1 MRVSP
6 GKAIG
11 ANLPRSD
18 IEAPYS
24 LAMSGHERQ
33 GATRGGGT
41 TAQKGEAL
49 SAFKSGVSRNFHR
62 TRSRRVVL
70 TELTEAQRLELE
82 EAWGILLQISRPSSE
97 SFSRL
102 LRPASLLTQ
111 TF

>member
-1 MRVSP
+1 
-6 GKAIG
+6 
-11 ANLPRSD
+11 
-18 IEAPYS
+18 
-24 LAMSGHERQ
+24 MSGHERP
-33 GATRGGGT
+33 ATRGGGT

-97 SFSRL
+97 PTILSAL
-102 LRPASLLTQ
+102 LLTQ
-111 TF
+111 SLWCYVDFLEGILRGIVDFLPDCLHTQRKYR

>member
-1 MRVSP
+1 
-6 GKAIG
+6 
-11 ANLPRSD
+11 
-18 IEAPYS
+18 
-24 LAMSGHERQ
+24 MSGHERP
-33 GATRGGGT
+33 ATRGGGT

-97 SFSRL
+97 PTILS
-102 LRPASLLTQ
+102 ALLTQ
-111 TF
+111 SLWCYVDFLEGILRGIVDFLPDTQRKYR